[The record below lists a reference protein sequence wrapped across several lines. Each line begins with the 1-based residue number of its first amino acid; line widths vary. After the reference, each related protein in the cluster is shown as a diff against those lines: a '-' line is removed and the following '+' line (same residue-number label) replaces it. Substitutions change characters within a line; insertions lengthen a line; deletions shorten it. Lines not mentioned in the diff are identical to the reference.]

1 VYALNLHRSPEKG
14 EFWECADPVQR
25 GAGNMGNAVQ
35 TSVFRH
41 PRVSDSIELDN
52 DDGVTRRASESPKG
66 SW

>member
-25 GAGNMGNAVQ
+25 GAGNMGNEVQ

-52 DDGVTRRASESPKG
+52 DDGVTR
-66 SW
+66 

>member
-1 VYALNLHRSPEKG
+1 MYALNLHHSPEKG
-14 EFWECADPVQR
+14 EFWECADPLQR
-25 GAGNMGNAVQ
+25 GAGNKENALL

-41 PRVSDSIELDN
+41 PGVSDSIELDN